1 MGDVYQTLDKREV
14 CVGVFLDLTKGCDVV
29 NHDILL
35 QKLGTYGIRGIA
47 YHWVLSYL
55 KKTGNSWWNK
65 K

>member
-1 MGDVYQTLDKREV
+1 V
-14 CVGVFLDLTKGCDVV
+14 CVGVFLDLTRVCDKV

-35 QKLGTYGIRGIA
+35 QNLYAYGIGGIA
-47 YHWVLSYL
+47 YQWFVSYL